1 MLPPLLCTQAMHYS
15 VNVQLAYHL
24 CFDYIY
30 NIHWS
35 SYYAALV
42 GCIYTANIV
51 TLTQLAPLSCFD
63 LLVLMLAILVL
74 CY

>member
-24 CFDYIY
+24 CLDYAIY
-30 NIHWS
+30 
-35 SYYAALV
+35 V
-42 GCIYTANIV
+42 GLLCYFCGLYTANIV
-51 TLTQLAPLSCFD
+51 TLTQFAPFSCFD
-63 LLVLMLAILVL
+63 LLVLMQAILVL

>member
-15 VNVQLAYHL
+15 VNVQLAFHL
-24 CFDYIY
+24 CLDYTIY
-30 NIHWS
+30 
-35 SYYAALV
+35 V
-42 GCIYTANIV
+42 GLLCCLSWLYTATTG
-51 TLTQLAPLSCFD
+51 TLTQLPPFSCFD